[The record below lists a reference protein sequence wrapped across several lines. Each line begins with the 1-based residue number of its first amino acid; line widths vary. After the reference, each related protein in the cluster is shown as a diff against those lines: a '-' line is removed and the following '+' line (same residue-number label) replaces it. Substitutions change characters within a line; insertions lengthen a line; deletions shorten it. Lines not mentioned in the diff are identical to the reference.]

1 MPASQILSPL
11 ARRASPRISS
21 VMGLLAEPLG
31 RLISLPRP
39 ALIVFA
45 AVRARLRASEF
56 GMTALAITVGVL
68 AGLCVAVMTSAV
80 NAAHVRIYDIPF
92 DVRLSAAER
101 VAPLTAFGAPMLGG
115 LLLGA
120 IDVWLARTKAP
131 SAVDPVEANALR
143 GGRMSLQQSLL
154 VATQTVISNGCGAS
168 VGLEAGY
175 AQIGAGVASYLG
187 VRSRL
192 RRQDLRMLVG
202 CGAGGAIAAAFGAP
216 LTGAF
221 YAFELIIGTYSL
233 ANAIPVFA
241 ATLAASL
248 TTQSIIG
255 APYDITAPA
264 VAPLTFLDYGALIGL
279 GLVAAAVGV
288 GAMRVAALIEW
299 AFPAA
304 IPWRLIRPVVG
315 GLIVG
320 SMALYSP
327 QVLGAGHGALG
338 LDFFWPLSARE
349 LTILIALK
357 LFACLVSLASGFR
370 GGLFFASLF
379 VGSLLG
385 KLYSIGIDALA
396 PSMGLETTA
405 CVLVGM
411 GALSAAIVGGPLTM
425 TFLVL
430 ESTGNLGVAGGAL
443 AASIATTLAV
453 RATFGYSFTT
463 WRLHLRGETIR
474 GSQDVGWL
482 RDLTVARMMVP
493 APPTFPAD
501 QSVRA
506 FREAYPLGSANVVVV
521 VGGDGR
527 YQGLIHIPV
536 AHSLILENGGDGG
549 PIAAIAHLPAT
560 VLHPDENVRRALD
573 VFGASQAD
581 TLAVTVRGSG
591 QVLGTL
597 GEAYAARRY
606 AQETNMAMKGVL
618 GGGQ

>member
-1 MPASQILSPL
+1 MTK
-11 ARRASPRISS
+11 
-21 VMGLLAEPLG
+21 
-31 RLISLPRP
+31 
-39 ALIVFA
+39 IVN
-45 AVRARLRASEF
+45 V
-56 GMTALAITVGVL
+56 
-68 AGLCVAVMTSAV
+68 
-80 NAAHVRIYDIPF
+80 AHVAIFGIPF
-92 DVRLSAAER
+92 DVHLSAAER
-101 VAPLTAFGAPMLGG
+101 VAPLAAFGAPMLGG
-115 LLLGA
+115 LVLGA
-120 IDVWLARTKAP
+120 IDMWLARKKAP
-131 SAVDPVEANALR
+131 PAVDPVEANALR
-143 GGRMSLQQSLL
+143 GGRMSLSQSLL
-154 VATQTVISNGCGAS
+154 VATQTLISNGCGAS

-187 VRSRL
+187 IGSRL
-192 RRQDLRMLVG
+192 RRQDLRVLVG

-221 YAFELIIGTYSL
+221 YAFELIIGAYSL

-248 TTQSIIG
+248 TTQAVIG

-264 VAPLTFLDYGALIGL
+264 VAPLTFPHYGALIGL

-288 GAMRVAALIEW
+288 GAMRVAALIER
-299 AFPAA
+299 AFRAT
-304 IPWRLIRPVVG
+304 IPWRLIRPPVG
-315 GLIVG
+315 GLMVG
-320 SMALYSP
+320 AMALYTP

-338 LDFFWPLSARE
+338 LDFYSPMTAAELSV
-349 LTILIALK
+349 LIVLK

-385 KLYSIGIDALA
+385 KLYSIGIDAVA

-430 ESTGNLGVAGGAL
+430 ESTGNLGVAGGVL

-474 GSQDVGWL
+474 GGQDVGWL
-482 RDLTVARMMVP
+482 RDLTVGSMMVRS
-493 APPTFPAD
+493 PPVFPVGESA
-501 QSVRA
+501 RK
-506 FREAYPLGSANVVVV
+506 FREAYPIGSANVVVA
-521 VGGDGR
+521 VGEDGSYR
-527 YQGLIHIPV
+527 GLIHVPE
-536 AHSLILENGGDGG
+536 AHAPAIESGEDGG
-549 PIAAIAHLPAT
+549 PIGAIVRLPEI
-560 VLHPDENVRRALD
+560 VLNPDDDIGTALET
-573 VFGASQAD
+573 FGAAHAD
-581 TLAVTVRGSG
+581 TLAVAERGTG

-597 GEAYAARRY
+597 GEAYAARRF
-606 AQETNMAMKGVL
+606 AQETNLAMKGVL
-618 GGGQ
+618 GGG

>member
-1 MPASQILSPL
+1 MGSLV
-11 ARRASPRISS
+11 RRR
-21 VMGLLAEPLG
+21 V

-45 AVRARLRASEF
+45 TVRARLRASEF
-56 GMTALAITVGVL
+56 GMAALAIGVGVL
-68 AGLCVAVMTSAV
+68 AGLCVAVMSSVV
-80 NAAHVRIYDIPF
+80 NAAHVQIYGIPF
-92 DVRLSAAER
+92 DVRLSAAQR
-101 VAPLTAFGAPMLGG
+101 VAPLAAFGAPMLGG

-120 IDVWLARTKAP
+120 IDVWLARRKAP
-131 SAVDPVEANALR
+131 PAVDPVEANALR
-143 GGRMSLQQSLL
+143 GGRMSLRQSVL
-154 VATQTVISNGCGAS
+154 VATQTVISNGAGAS

-221 YAFELIIGTYSL
+221 YAFELIIGAYSL

-248 TTQSIIG
+248 TTQAIIG
-255 APYDITAPA
+255 APYDITATA
-264 VAPLTFLDYGALIGL
+264 VAPLTFPDFGALIGL

-288 GAMRVAALIEW
+288 GAMRVAALIERAFRW
-299 AFPAA
+299 A
-304 IPWRLIRPVVG
+304 IRSRLVRPVVG

-320 SMALYSP
+320 SMALYTP
-327 QVLGAGHGALG
+327 QVLGAGHGALR
-338 LDFFWPLSARE
+338 LDFYWPLSANE
-349 LTILIALK
+349 LAILIALK
-357 LFACLVSLASGFR
+357 LLACLVSLASGFR

-385 KLYSIGIDALA
+385 KLYSIGVGVLA
-396 PSMGLETTA
+396 PWMGLETTA

-411 GALSAAIVGGPLTM
+411 SALSAAIVGGPLTM

-430 ESTGNLGVAGGAL
+430 ESTGNLSVAGGAL

-474 GSQDVGWL
+474 GGQDVGWL
-482 RDLTVARMMVP
+482 RDLTVGRMMVRS
-493 APPTFPAD
+493 PPMFSAD

-506 FREAYPLGSANVVVV
+506 FRESYPVGSANVVVAV
-521 VGGDGR
+521 DKDGR
-527 YQGLIHIPV
+527 YKGLIHV
-536 AHSLILENGGDGG
+536 AEVHALPLENGDDGG
-549 PIAAIAHLPAT
+549 PVGAVVHAPAT
-560 VLHPDENVRRALD
+560 VLHLDQDIGVALEA
-573 VFGASQAD
+573 FAAAGAD
-581 TLAVTVRGSG
+581 TLAVTARGTD

-597 GEAYAARRY
+597 GEAYTARRY
-606 AQETNMAMKGVL
+606 AQETNLAMKGVL
-618 GGGQ
+618 GGG

>member
-1 MPASQILSPL
+1 MGSLVR
-11 ARRASPRISS
+11 RRA
-21 VMGLLAEPLG
+21 
-31 RLISLPRP
+31 RLIFVPRP
-39 ALIVFA
+39 ALIA
-45 AVRARLRASEF
+45 LATVRARLRASEF
-56 GMTALAITVGVL
+56 GMTALAIGVGVL
-68 AGLCVAVMTSAV
+68 AGLCVAVMTSLV
-80 NAAHVRIYDIPF
+80 NAAHVRIFGIPF

-101 VAPLTAFGAPMLGG
+101 VAPLAAFGAPMLGG
-115 LLLGA
+115 LVLGA
-120 IDVWLARTKAP
+120 IDVWLTRRKAP
-131 SAVDPVEANALR
+131 PAVDPVEANALR
-143 GGRMSLQQSLL
+143 GGRMSLRQSLL

-175 AQIGAGVASYLG
+175 AQIGAGLASYLG

-221 YAFELIIGTYSL
+221 YAFELIIGAYSL

-248 TTQSIIG
+248 TTQAIIG

-264 VAPLTFLDYGALIGL
+264 VAPLTFLDYGALVGL

-288 GAMRVAALIEW
+288 GAMRVAALIER
-299 AFPAA
+299 AFHAVVR
-304 IPWRLIRPVVG
+304 WRLVRPVVG
-315 GLIVG
+315 GLMVG
-320 SMALYSP
+320 SMALYTP

-338 LDFFWPLSARE
+338 LDFYWPMSARE

-357 LFACLVSLASGFR
+357 LTACLVSLASGFR

-385 KLYSIGIDALA
+385 KLYSIGVDAFA

-430 ESTGNLGVAGGAL
+430 ESTGNLGVAGGVL

-474 GSQDVGWL
+474 GGQDVGWL
-482 RDLTVARMMVP
+482 RDLTVGRMMVRSP
-493 APPTFPAD
+493 RTFPAD

-506 FREAYPLGSANVVVV
+506 FREAYPIGSANVVVAIGED
-521 VGGDGR
+521 GGYR
-527 YQGLIHIPV
+527 GLIHV
-536 AHSLILENGGDGG
+536 AEAHALPIENGDDGG
-549 PIAAIAHLPAT
+549 PVEEIVHLPAT
-560 VLHPDENVRRALD
+560 VLHPDQDIGAALEAFD
-573 VFGASQAD
+573 VAQAD
-581 TLAVTVRGSG
+581 TLAVTARGAD

-606 AQETNMAMKGVL
+606 AQETNLAMRGVL
-618 GGGQ
+618 GGG

>member
-1 MPASQILSPL
+1 MGSFVR
-11 ARRASPRISS
+11 RRA
-21 VMGLLAEPLG
+21 
-31 RLISLPRP
+31 RLIFVPRP
-39 ALIVFA
+39 ALIA
-45 AVRARLRASEF
+45 LATARARLRASEL
-56 GMTALAITVGVL
+56 GMTALAIGVGVL
-68 AGLCVAVMTSAV
+68 AGLSVAVMTTLV
-80 NAAHVRIYDIPF
+80 NIAHTRIFGIPF
-92 DVRLSAAER
+92 DVHLSAAAR
-101 VAPLTAFGAPMLGG
+101 VSPLAAFGAPMLGG
-115 LLLGA
+115 LLLGS
-120 IDVWLARTKAP
+120 IDLWLTRRKAP
-131 SAVDPVEANALR
+131 PAVDPVEANALR
-143 GGRMSLQQSLL
+143 GGRMSLRESLL
-154 VATQTVISNGCGAS
+154 VAAQTVISNGCGAS

-221 YAFELIIGTYSL
+221 YAFELIIGAYSL

-241 ATLAASL
+241 ATLAATL
-248 TTQSIIG
+248 TTQAIIG
-255 APYDITAPA
+255 APYDITSPP
-264 VAPLTFLDYGALIGL
+264 VAPLTFIDYGALIGL

-288 GAMRVAALIEW
+288 GAMRVAALIER
-299 AFPAA
+299 AFRAV
-304 IPWRLIRPVVG
+304 IRWRLVRPVVG

-320 SMALYSP
+320 SMALFTP

-338 LDFFWPLSARE
+338 LDFYWPLTARE
-349 LTILIALK
+349 LAILIALK

-385 KLYSIGIDALA
+385 KLYSIGVDALA

-430 ESTGNLGVAGGAL
+430 EITGNLGVAGGVL

-474 GSQDVGWL
+474 GGQDVGWL
-482 RDLTVARMMVP
+482 RDLTVGRMMVRSP
-493 APPTFPAD
+493 RVFPAD

-506 FREAYPLGSANVVVV
+506 FREAYPIGSANVVVAI
-521 VGGDGR
+521 GDDGR
-527 YQGLIHIPV
+527 YQGLVHVAEAHALLLESGEDGGQVGAV
-536 AHSLILENGGDGG
+536 AH
-549 PIAAIAHLPAT
+549 APAT
-560 VLHPDENVRRALD
+560 VLHPDQDIGVALEA
-573 VFGASQAD
+573 FEAAHAD
-581 TLAVTVRGSG
+581 MLAVTARGTD

-606 AQETNMAMKGVL
+606 AQETNLAMKGVL
-618 GGGQ
+618 GGG

>member
-1 MPASQILSPL
+1 MGPL
-11 ARRASPRISS
+11 VRRRA
-21 VMGLLAEPLG
+21 
-31 RLISLPRP
+31 RLIFVPRP
-39 ALIVFA
+39 ALVA
-45 AVRARLRASEF
+45 LATVRARLRASEF
-56 GMTALAITVGVL
+56 GMTALAIGVGVL
-68 AGLCVAVMTSAV
+68 AGLCVAVMTTLV
-80 NAAHVRIYDIPF
+80 NIAHMRIFGIPF
-92 DVRLSAAER
+92 DVRLSAAAR
-101 VAPLTAFGAPMLGG
+101 VAPVAAFAAPMLGG
-115 LLLGA
+115 LLLGS
-120 IDVWLARTKAP
+120 IDLWLARRKTP
-131 SAVDPVEANALR
+131 PAVDPVEANALR
-143 GGRMSLQQSLL
+143 GGRMSLRESLL

-221 YAFELIIGTYSL
+221 YAFELIIGAYSL

-241 ATLAASL
+241 ATLAATL
-248 TTQSIIG
+248 TTQAIIG
-255 APYDITAPA
+255 APYDITSPP
-264 VAPLTFLDYGALIGL
+264 VAPLTFIDYGALIGL

-288 GAMRVAALIEW
+288 GAMRVAALIER
-299 AFPAA
+299 AFRAV
-304 IPWRLIRPVVG
+304 IRWRLIRPVVG
-315 GLIVG
+315 GMIVG
-320 SMALYSP
+320 SMALYTP

-338 LDFFWPLSARE
+338 LDFYWPLTARE
-349 LTILIALK
+349 LAILIVLK

-385 KLYSIGIDALA
+385 KLYSIGFDALA

-430 ESTGNLGVAGGAL
+430 EITGNLGVAGGVL

-474 GSQDVGWL
+474 GGQDVGWL
-482 RDLTVARMMVP
+482 RDLTVGRMMVRSP
-493 APPTFPAD
+493 RVFPAD

-506 FREAYPLGSANVVVV
+506 FREAYPIGSANVVVAI
-521 VGGDGR
+521 GEDGR
-527 YQGLIHIPV
+527 YQGLVHV
-536 AHSLILENGGDGG
+536 AEAHALPLENGEDGG
-549 PIAAIAHLPAT
+549 PVGAVAHAPAT
-560 VLHPDENVRRALD
+560 VLHPDQDIGVALEA
-573 VFGASQAD
+573 FEAAHAD
-581 TLAVTVRGSG
+581 TLAVTARGTD

-606 AQETNMAMKGVL
+606 AQETNLAMKGVL
-618 GGGQ
+618 GGG

>member
-1 MPASQILSPL
+1 MSIPVG
-11 ARRASPRISS
+11 RRA
-21 VMGLLAEPLG
+21 
-31 RLISLPRP
+31 RLITVPRP
-39 ALIVFA
+39 ALIA
-45 AVRARLRASEF
+45 LASLRARLRASEI
-56 GMTALAITVGVL
+56 GMAALATGVGVL
-68 AGLCVAVMTSAV
+68 AGLCVAAMTKIV
-80 NAAHVRIYDIPF
+80 NVAHVAIFGIPF
-92 DVRLSAAER
+92 DVHLSAAQS
-101 VAPLTAFGAPMLGG
+101 VAPLAAFGAPMLGG
-115 LLLGA
+115 LTLGA
-120 IDVWLARTKAP
+120 IDAWLARKKAP
-131 SAVDPVEANALR
+131 PAVDPVEANALR
-143 GGRMSLQQSLL
+143 GGRMSLTQSLL

-221 YAFELIIGTYSL
+221 YAFELIIGAYSL

-248 TTQSIIG
+248 TTQAVIG

-264 VAPLTFLDYGALIGL
+264 VAPLTFPHYGALILL

-288 GAMRVAALIEW
+288 GAMRVAALIER
-299 AFPAA
+299 AFRAA
-304 IPWRLIRPVVG
+304 IPWRLVRPVAGGAMVG
-315 GLIVG
+315 A
-320 SMALYSP
+320 MALYTP

-338 LDFFWPLSARE
+338 LDFYWPMTAAE
-349 LTILIALK
+349 LTILIVLK

-385 KLYSIGIDALA
+385 KLYAIGIDAVA
-396 PSMGLETTA
+396 PSMNLETTA

-430 ESTGNLGVAGGAL
+430 ESTGNLGIAGGVL
-443 AASIATTLAV
+443 AASIATSLAV

-474 GSQDVGWL
+474 GGQDVGWL
-482 RDLTVARMMVP
+482 RELTVGRMMVP
-493 APPTFPAD
+493 SPPVFPVEGTL
-501 QSVRA
+501 SA
-506 FREAYPLGSANVVVV
+506 FCEAYPLGSANIVVA
-521 VGGDGR
+521 VGEDGR
-527 YQGLIHIPV
+527 YEGLIHVPE
-536 AHSLILENGGDGG
+536 AHALSNENGVEGG
-549 PIAAIAHLPAT
+549 TIRGVTHLPAT
-560 VLHPDENVRRALD
+560 ILHPDDDVRTALD
-573 VFGASQAD
+573 RFGVAETD
-581 TLAVTVRGSG
+581 TLAVAERGTG

-597 GEAYAARRY
+597 NEAYAARRY
-606 AQETNMAMKGVL
+606 AQETNLAMKGVL
-618 GGGQ
+618 GGG

>member
-1 MPASQILSPL
+1 MMLGGRPTAL
-11 ARRASPRISS
+11 AGQRPPRISS
-21 VMGLLAEPLG
+21 DMGLPVRRRA
-31 RLISLPRP
+31 RLISVPRP
-39 ALIVFA
+39 ALIA
-45 AVRARLRASEF
+45 LATVRAQLRASEF
-56 GMTALAITVGVL
+56 GMTALAIGVGML
-68 AGLCVAVMTSAV
+68 AGLCVALMTSAV
-80 NAAHVRIYDIPF
+80 NAAHVRIFSIPF
-92 DVRLSAAER
+92 DVRLSATDR
-101 VAPLTAFGAPMLGG
+101 VAPLAAFGAPMLGG

-120 IDVWLARTKAP
+120 IDVWLARRKALP
-131 SAVDPVEANALR
+131 AVDPVEANALR
-143 GGRMSLQQSLL
+143 GGRMSLRQSLL

-192 RRQDLRMLVG
+192 RRQDLRVLVG

-221 YAFELIIGTYSL
+221 YAFELIIGAYSL

-248 TTQSIIG
+248 TTQAIIG
-255 APYDITAPA
+255 APYDITAPT
-264 VAPLTFLDYGALIGL
+264 VAPLTFVDYGALIGL
-279 GLVAAAVGV
+279 GLVAAVVGV
-288 GAMRVAALIEW
+288 GAMRVAALIER
-299 AFPAA
+299 AFRAVV
-304 IPWRLIRPVVG
+304 PWRLLRPVAG

-320 SMALYSP
+320 AMALHSP

-338 LDFFWPLSARE
+338 LDFYWPMTATDLA
-349 LTILIALK
+349 TLIVLK
-357 LFACLVSLASGFR
+357 LFACLISLASGFR

-385 KLYSIGIDALA
+385 KLYSIGVDAFA
-396 PSMGLETTA
+396 PSLGLETTA

-474 GSQDVGWL
+474 GGQDVGWL
-482 RDLTVARMMVP
+482 RELTVGRMM
-493 APPTFPAD
+493 APTPRIFLAD

-506 FREAYPLGSANVVVV
+506 FREAYPLGSANVVVA
-521 VGGDGR
+521 VGDEGR
-527 YQGLIHIPV
+527 YQGLIHV
-536 AHSLILENGGDGG
+536 AEAHALVLENGGDGG
-549 PIAAIAHLPAT
+549 PITAVVRLPAT
-560 VLHPDENVRRALD
+560 VLHPDDNVRRALD
-573 VFGASQAD
+573 IFGASRAD
-581 TLAVTVRGSG
+581 TLVVTARGSE

-606 AQETNMAMKGVL
+606 AQETNRAMKGVL
-618 GGGQ
+618 GGG

>member
-1 MPASQILSPL
+1 MGSRVR
-11 ARRASPRISS
+11 RRA
-21 VMGLLAEPLG
+21 
-31 RLISLPRP
+31 RLIFVPRP
-39 ALIVFA
+39 ALIA
-45 AVRARLRASEF
+45 LATARARLRASEF
-56 GMTALAITVGVL
+56 GMTALAIGVGVL
-68 AGLCVAVMTSAV
+68 AGLCVAVMTTVV
-80 NAAHVRIYDIPF
+80 NIAHMRIFGIPF
-92 DVRLSAAER
+92 DVRLSAAAR
-101 VAPLTAFGAPMLGG
+101 VAPLAAFGAPMLGG
-115 LLLGA
+115 LLLGS
-120 IDVWLARTKAP
+120 IDLWLARRKAP
-131 SAVDPVEANALR
+131 PAVDPVEANALR
-143 GGRMSLQQSLL
+143 GGRMSLRESLL

-192 RRQDLRMLVG
+192 RRQDLRILVG

-221 YAFELIIGTYSL
+221 YAFELIIGAYSL

-241 ATLAASL
+241 ATLAATL
-248 TTQSIIG
+248 TTQAIIG
-255 APYDITAPA
+255 APYDITSPP
-264 VAPLTFLDYGALIGL
+264 VAPLTFVDYGALIGL

-288 GAMRVAALIEW
+288 GAMRVAALIER
-299 AFPAA
+299 AFRAV
-304 IPWRLIRPVVG
+304 IRRRLIRPVVG

-320 SMALYSP
+320 SMALYTP

-338 LDFFWPLSARE
+338 LDFYWPLTARE
-349 LTILIALK
+349 LAILIVLK

-385 KLYSIGIDALA
+385 KLYSIGVDALA

-430 ESTGNLGVAGGAL
+430 EITGNLGVAGGVL

-474 GSQDVGWL
+474 GGQDVGWL
-482 RDLTVARMMVP
+482 RDLTVGRMMVRSP
-493 APPTFPAD
+493 RVFPAD

-506 FREAYPLGSANVVVV
+506 FREAYPIGSANVVVAI
-521 VGGDGR
+521 GEDGR
-527 YQGLIHIPV
+527 YQGLVHV
-536 AHSLILENGGDGG
+536 AEAHALPLENGEDGG
-549 PIAAIAHLPAT
+549 QVGSVAHAPAT
-560 VLHPDENVRRALD
+560 VLHPDQDIGVALEA
-573 VFGASQAD
+573 FEAAHAD
-581 TLAVTVRGSG
+581 TLAVTARGTD

-606 AQETNMAMKGVL
+606 AQETNLAMKGVL
-618 GGGQ
+618 GGG

>member
-1 MPASQILSPL
+1 MSIPVG
-11 ARRASPRISS
+11 RRA
-21 VMGLLAEPLG
+21 
-31 RLISLPRP
+31 RLIIVPRP
-39 ALIVFA
+39 ALIA
-45 AVRARLRASEF
+45 LASLRARLRASEI
-56 GMTALAITVGVL
+56 GMAALATGVGVL
-68 AGLCVAVMTSAV
+68 AGLCVAAMTKIV
-80 NAAHVRIYDIPF
+80 NVAHVAIFGIPF
-92 DVRLSAAER
+92 DVHLSAAQS
-101 VAPLTAFGAPMLGG
+101 VAPLAAFGAPMLGG
-115 LLLGA
+115 LTLGA
-120 IDVWLARTKAP
+120 IDAWLARKKAP
-131 SAVDPVEANALR
+131 PAVDPVEANALR
-143 GGRMSLQQSLL
+143 GGRMSLTQSLL

-221 YAFELIIGTYSL
+221 YAFELIIGAYSL

-248 TTQSIIG
+248 TTQAVIG

-264 VAPLTFLDYGALIGL
+264 VAPLTFPHYGALILL

-288 GAMRVAALIEW
+288 GAMRVAALIER
-299 AFPAA
+299 AFRAA
-304 IPWRLIRPVVG
+304 IPWRLVRPVAGGAMVG
-315 GLIVG
+315 A
-320 SMALYSP
+320 MALYTP

-338 LDFFWPLSARE
+338 LDFYWPMTAAE
-349 LTILIALK
+349 LTILIVLK

-385 KLYSIGIDALA
+385 KLYAIGIDAVA
-396 PSMGLETTA
+396 PSMNLETTA

-430 ESTGNLGVAGGAL
+430 ESTGNLGIAGGVL
-443 AASIATTLAV
+443 AASIATSLAV

-474 GSQDVGWL
+474 GGQDVGWL
-482 RDLTVARMMVP
+482 RELTVGRMMVP
-493 APPTFPAD
+493 SPPVFPVEGTL
-501 QSVRA
+501 SA
-506 FREAYPLGSANVVVV
+506 FCEAYPLGSANIVVA
-521 VGGDGR
+521 VGEDGR
-527 YQGLIHIPV
+527 YEGLIHVPE
-536 AHSLILENGGDGG
+536 AHALSNENGVEGG
-549 PIAAIAHLPAT
+549 TIRGVTHLPAT
-560 VLHPDENVRRALD
+560 ILHPDDDVRTALD
-573 VFGASQAD
+573 RFGVAETD
-581 TLAVTVRGSG
+581 TLAVAERGTG

-597 GEAYAARRY
+597 NEAYAARRY
-606 AQETNMAMKGVL
+606 AQETNLAMKGVL
-618 GGGQ
+618 GGG

>member
-1 MPASQILSPL
+1 MGSLVQ
-11 ARRASPRISS
+11 RRA
-21 VMGLLAEPLG
+21 

-39 ALIVFA
+39 ALVVLA
-45 AVRARLRASEF
+45 MVRARLRASEF
-56 GMTALAITVGVL
+56 GMTALAIGVGVL
-68 AGLCVAVMTSAV
+68 AGLCVAVMTSVV
-80 NAAHVRIYDIPF
+80 NAAHVRIYGIPF

-101 VAPLTAFGAPMLGG
+101 VAPLAAFGAPMLGG

-120 IDVWLARTKAP
+120 IDVWLARRKAP
-131 SAVDPVEANALR
+131 PAVDPVEANALR
-143 GGRMSLQQSLL
+143 GGRMSLRQSLL
-154 VATQTVISNGCGAS
+154 VATQTVISNGAGAS

-187 VRSRL
+187 ARSRL

-248 TTQSIIG
+248 TTQAIIG

-288 GAMRVAALIEW
+288 GAMRVAALIER
-299 AFPAA
+299 AFRAV
-304 IPWRLIRPVVG
+304 IRWRLIRPVVG
-315 GLIVG
+315 GLMVG
-320 SMALYSP
+320 AMALYTP

-338 LDFFWPLSARE
+338 LDFYWPMSARE
-349 LTILIALK
+349 LTILILLK
-357 LFACLVSLASGFR
+357 LTACLVSLASGFR

-385 KLYSIGIDALA
+385 KLYSIGVDALA

-430 ESTGNLGVAGGAL
+430 ESTGNLGVAGGVL

-474 GSQDVGWL
+474 GGQDVGWL
-482 RDLTVARMMVP
+482 RDLTVGRMMVRS
-493 APPTFPAD
+493 PPVFPAD

-506 FREAYPLGSANVVVV
+506 LREAYPIGSANVVVAI
-521 VGGDGR
+521 GEDGR
-527 YQGLIHIPV
+527 YQGLIHV
-536 AHSLILENGGDGG
+536 AEAHALPIENGDDGDLV
-549 PIAAIAHLPAT
+549 AAIAHLPAT
-560 VLHPDENVRRALD
+560 VLHPDQDIGVALEA
-573 VFGASQAD
+573 FEAAHAD
-581 TLAVTVRGSG
+581 TLAVTARGTD

-597 GEAYAARRY
+597 AEAYAARRY
-606 AQETNMAMKGVL
+606 AQETNLAMKGVL
-618 GGGQ
+618 GGG

>member
-1 MPASQILSPL
+1 MG
-11 ARRASPRISS
+11 SS
-21 VMGLLAEPLG
+21 VRRNA
-31 RLISLPRP
+31 RLISVPRP
-39 ALIVFA
+39 ALIMLA
-45 AVRARLRASEF
+45 TVRARLRGSEF
-56 GMTALAITVGVL
+56 GMTALAIGVGVL
-68 AGLCVAVMTSAV
+68 AGLCVAAMTSVV
-80 NAAHVRIYDIPF
+80 NVAHVRIYGIPF
-92 DVRLSAAER
+92 DVHLSAAST
-101 VAPLTAFGAPMLGG
+101 VAPLAAFGAPMLGG

-120 IDVWLARTKAP
+120 IDLWLARRKARP
-131 SAVDPVEANALR
+131 AVDPVEANALR
-143 GGRMSLQQSLL
+143 GGRMSLRQSLL

-192 RRQDLRMLVG
+192 RRQDLRVLVG

-221 YAFELIIGTYSL
+221 YAFELIIGAYSL

-248 TTQSIIG
+248 TTQAIIG
-255 APYDITAPA
+255 APYDITAPT
-264 VAPLTFLDYGALIGL
+264 VAPLTFVDYGALIGL

-288 GAMRVAALIEW
+288 GAMRVAALIER
-299 AFPAA
+299 AFRRA
-304 IPWRLIRPVVG
+304 IPSRLFRPVVG
-315 GLIVG
+315 GLMVG

-338 LDFFWPLSARE
+338 LDFYWPMTATE
-349 LTILIALK
+349 LTTLIVLK

-370 GGLFFASLF
+370 GGMFFASLF

-385 KLYSIGIDALA
+385 KLYWIGVDALA
-396 PSMGLETTA
+396 PSMGLEMTA

-463 WRLHLRGETIR
+463 WRLHLRGESIR
-474 GSQDVGWL
+474 GGQDVGWL
-482 RDLTVARMMVP
+482 RDLTVARMMTP
-493 APPTFPAD
+493 TPPRFLAD

-506 FREAYPLGSANVVVV
+506 FREAYPLGNANAVVA
-521 VGGDGR
+521 VGEDGR
-527 YQGLIHIPV
+527 YQGLIHV
-536 AHSLILENGGDGG
+536 SEAHALALENGEDGG
-549 PIAAIAHLPAT
+549 PIATIVRLPAT
-560 VLHPDENVRRALD
+560 VLHPDDNVRRALD

-581 TLAVTVRGSG
+581 TLVVTERGTG

-606 AQETNMAMKGVL
+606 AQETNLAMRGVL
-618 GGGQ
+618 GGG

>member
-1 MPASQILSPL
+1 MGSLVR
-11 ARRASPRISS
+11 RRA
-21 VMGLLAEPLG
+21 
-31 RLISLPRP
+31 RLIFVPRP
-39 ALIVFA
+39 ALIA
-45 AVRARLRASEF
+45 LATVRARLRASEF
-56 GMTALAITVGVL
+56 GMTALAIGVGVL
-68 AGLCVAVMTSAV
+68 AGLCVAVMTSLV
-80 NAAHVRIYDIPF
+80 NAAHVRIFGIPF
-92 DVRLSAAER
+92 DVRLSAAAR
-101 VAPLTAFGAPMLGG
+101 VAPLAAFGAPMLGG
-115 LLLGA
+115 LVLGV
-120 IDVWLARTKAP
+120 IEVWLTRRNAP
-131 SAVDPVEANALR
+131 PAVDPVEANALR
-143 GGRMSLQQSLL
+143 GGRMSLRQSVL

-175 AQIGAGVASYLG
+175 AQIGAGLASYLG

-221 YAFELIIGTYSL
+221 YAFELIIGAYSL

-248 TTQSIIG
+248 TTQAIIG

-264 VAPLTFLDYGALIGL
+264 VAPLTFLDYGALVGL

-288 GAMRVAALIEW
+288 GAMRVAALIER
-299 AFPAA
+299 AFRAVVR
-304 IPWRLIRPVVG
+304 WRLVRPVVG
-315 GLIVG
+315 GMMVG
-320 SMALYSP
+320 SMALYTP

-338 LDFFWPLSARE
+338 LDFYWPMSARE

-357 LFACLVSLASGFR
+357 LTACLVSLASGFR

-385 KLYSIGIDALA
+385 KLYSIGVDAFA

-430 ESTGNLGVAGGAL
+430 ESTGNLGVAGGVL

-474 GSQDVGWL
+474 GGQDVGWL
-482 RDLTVARMMVP
+482 RDLTVGRMMVRSP
-493 APPTFPAD
+493 RTFPAD

-506 FREAYPLGSANVVVV
+506 FREAYPIGSANVVVAIGED
-521 VGGDGR
+521 GGYR
-527 YQGLIHIPV
+527 GLIHV
-536 AHSLILENGGDGG
+536 AEAHALPIENGDDGG
-549 PIAAIAHLPAT
+549 PVEEIVHLPAT
-560 VLHPDENVRRALD
+560 VLHPDQDIGAALEAFD
-573 VFGASQAD
+573 VAQAD
-581 TLAVTVRGSG
+581 TLAVTARGAD

-606 AQETNMAMKGVL
+606 AQETNLAMRGVL
-618 GGGQ
+618 GGG

>member
-1 MPASQILSPL
+1 ML
-11 ARRASPRISS
+11 AT
-21 VMGLLAEPLG
+21 
-31 RLISLPRP
+31 
-39 ALIVFA
+39 
-45 AVRARLRASEF
+45 VRTRLRASEF
-56 GMTALAITVGVL
+56 GMTALAIGVGVV
-68 AGLCVAVMTSAV
+68 AGLCVAAMTSVV
-80 NAAHVRIYDIPF
+80 NVAHVRIYGIPF
-92 DVRLSAAER
+92 DVHLSAAER
-101 VAPLTAFGAPMLGG
+101 VAPLAAFGAPMLGG

-120 IDVWLARTKAP
+120 IDLWLARRKARP
-131 SAVDPVEANALR
+131 AVDPVEANALR
-143 GGRMSLQQSLL
+143 GGRMSLRQSLL

-192 RRQDLRMLVG
+192 RRQDLRVLVG

-221 YAFELIIGTYSL
+221 YAFELIIGAYSL

-248 TTQSIIG
+248 TTQAIIG
-255 APYDITAPA
+255 APYDITAPT
-264 VAPLTFLDYGALIGL
+264 VAPLTFVDYGALIGL
-279 GLVAAAVGV
+279 GVVAAAVGV
-288 GAMRVAALIEW
+288 GTMRVAALIER
-299 AFPAA
+299 AFRRA
-304 IPWRLIRPVVG
+304 IPSRLFRPVVG
-315 GLIVG
+315 GLMVG

-338 LDFFWPLSARE
+338 LDFYWPMTATE
-349 LTILIALK
+349 LATLIVLK
-357 LFACLVSLASGFR
+357 LFASLVSLASGFR
-370 GGLFFASLF
+370 GGMFFASLF
-379 VGSLLG
+379 VGSLVG
-385 KLYSIGIDALA
+385 KLYWIGVDALA
-396 PSMGLETTA
+396 PSMGLEMTA

-443 AASIATTLAV
+443 AASIATTLVV

-474 GSQDVGWL
+474 GGQDVGWL
-482 RDLTVARMMVP
+482 RELSVGRMMVP
-493 APPTFPAD
+493 TPPRFPAD

-506 FREAYPLGSANVVVV
+506 FREAYPLGSANVVVA
-521 VGGDGR
+521 VGEEGQ
-527 YQGLIHIPV
+527 YHGLIHV
-536 AHSLILENGGDGG
+536 AEAHALVLENGGDGG
-549 PIAAIAHLPAT
+549 PISHVVRLPAT
-560 VLHPDENVRRALD
+560 VLHPDDNVRHALD
-573 VFGASQAD
+573 VFGASEAD
-581 TLAVTVRGSG
+581 TLVVTARGSE

-606 AQETNMAMKGVL
+606 AQETNRAMKGVL
-618 GGGQ
+618 GGG

>member
-1 MPASQILSPL
+1 MGPL
-11 ARRASPRISS
+11 VQRRA
-21 VMGLLAEPLG
+21 
-31 RLISLPRP
+31 RLISVPRP
-39 ALIVFA
+39 ALIVYA
-45 AVRARLRASEF
+45 TVRARLRASEF
-56 GMTALAITVGVL
+56 GMTALAIGVGVL
-68 AGLCVAVMTSAV
+68 AGLCVAVMTSVV
-80 NAAHVRIYDIPF
+80 NAAHVRIFGIPF

-101 VAPLTAFGAPMLGG
+101 VAPLAAFGAPMLGG

-120 IDVWLARTKAP
+120 IDVWLARRKAP
-131 SAVDPVEANALR
+131 PAVDPVEANALR
-143 GGRMSLQQSLL
+143 GGRMSLRQSLL
-154 VATQTVISNGCGAS
+154 VATQTVISNGAGAS

-175 AQIGAGVASYLG
+175 AQIGAGIASYLG

-221 YAFELIIGTYSL
+221 YAFELIIGAYSL

-248 TTQSIIG
+248 TTQAVIG

-279 GLVAAAVGV
+279 GLVAAVVGV
-288 GAMRVAALIEW
+288 GAMRVAALIER
-299 AFPAA
+299 AFRAV
-304 IPWRLIRPVVG
+304 IPLRLIRPVVG
-315 GLIVG
+315 GLMVG
-320 SMALYSP
+320 AMALYSP

-338 LDFFWPLSARE
+338 LDFYWPLSARE
-349 LTILIALK
+349 LAILIALK

-385 KLYSIGIDALA
+385 KLYSIGVDALV
-396 PSMGLETTA
+396 PSMALETTA

-474 GSQDVGWL
+474 GGQDVGWL
-482 RDLTVARMMVP
+482 RDLTVGRMMVA

-501 QSVRA
+501 QVVRA
-506 FREAYPLGSANVVVV
+506 FREAYPLGTANVVVL
-521 VGGDGR
+521 VGEDGE
-527 YQGLIHIPV
+527 YKGLIHVPE
-536 AHSLILENGGDGG
+536 AHTLILENGGDGG
-549 PIAAIAHLPAT
+549 PIIALADLPAT
-560 VLHPDENVRRALD
+560 VLHPDDNVRRALD
-573 VFGASQAD
+573 IFGTSEAD
-581 TLAVTVRGSG
+581 TLAVTAHGTG
-591 QVLGTL
+591 LVLGTL

-606 AQETNMAMKGVL
+606 AQETNLAMRGVL
-618 GGGQ
+618 GGG

>member
-1 MPASQILSPL
+1 MAL
-11 ARRASPRISS
+11 AT
-21 VMGLLAEPLG
+21 
-31 RLISLPRP
+31 
-39 ALIVFA
+39 
-45 AVRARLRASEF
+45 VRARLRATEF
-56 GMTALAITVGVL
+56 GMTALAIGVGVG
-68 AGLCVAVMTSAV
+68 AGLCVAVMTSVV
-80 NAAHVRIYDIPF
+80 NAAHTRIFGIPF

-101 VAPLTAFGAPMLGG
+101 VAPLAAFGGPMLGG

-120 IDVWLARTKAP
+120 IDVWLTRRKAP
-131 SAVDPVEANALR
+131 PAVDPVEANALR
-143 GGRMSLQQSLL
+143 GGRMSLLQSLL
-154 VATQTVISNGCGAS
+154 VATQTLISNGCGAS

-175 AQIGAGVASYLG
+175 AQIGAGLASYLG
-187 VRSRL
+187 VKSRL

-221 YAFELIIGTYSL
+221 YAFELIIGVYSL

-248 TTQSIIG
+248 TTQAIIG

-288 GAMRVAALIEW
+288 GAMRVAALIER
-299 AFPAA
+299 AFRAV
-304 IPWRLIRPVVG
+304 IRRRLIRPVVG
-315 GLIVG
+315 GLMVG
-320 SMALYSP
+320 SMALYTP

-338 LDFFWPLSARE
+338 LDFYWPMSARE
-349 LTILIALK
+349 LAVLIVVK
-357 LFACLVSLASGFR
+357 LLACLVSLASGFR
-370 GGLFFASLF
+370 GGMFFASLF

-385 KLYSIGIDALA
+385 KLYSIGVDTLA

-430 ESTGNLGVAGGAL
+430 ESTGNLGVAGGVL

-474 GSQDVGWL
+474 GGQDVGWL
-482 RDLTVARMMVP
+482 RDLTVGRMMVRSP
-493 APPTFPAD
+493 QVFPAD
-501 QSVRA
+501 RSVRA
-506 FREAYPLGSANVVVV
+506 FREAYPIGSANVVVV
-521 VGGDGR
+521 IGEKGR
-527 YQGLIHIPV
+527 YHGLIHV
-536 AHSLILENGGDGG
+536 AEAHTLTLENGDDGG
-549 PIAAIAHLPAT
+549 PIGTIAHLPAT
-560 VLHPDENVRRALD
+560 VLHPDQDIGAALAVFD
-573 VFGASQAD
+573 VVQAD
-581 TLAVTVRGSG
+581 TLAVTARGID

-597 GEAYAARRY
+597 SEAYAARRY
-606 AQETNMAMKGVL
+606 AQETNLAMKGVL

>member
-1 MPASQILSPL
+1 
-11 ARRASPRISS
+11 
-21 VMGLLAEPLG
+21 
-31 RLISLPRP
+31 
-39 ALIVFA
+39 
-45 AVRARLRASEF
+45 
-56 GMTALAITVGVL
+56 MTALAIGVGVV
-68 AGLCVAVMTSAV
+68 AGLCVAVMTSVV
-80 NAAHVRIYDIPF
+80 NAAHVRIFSIPF
-92 DVRLSAAER
+92 DIRLSATER
-101 VAPLTAFGAPMLGG
+101 VAPLAAFGGPMLGG
-115 LLLGA
+115 LLLGV
-120 IDVWLARTKAP
+120 IDVWLARRKAP
-131 SAVDPVEANALR
+131 PAVDPVEANALR
-143 GGRMSLQQSLL
+143 GGRMSLRQSLL

-175 AQIGAGVASYLG
+175 AQIGAGLASYLG
-187 VRSRL
+187 VKSRL

-221 YAFELIIGTYSL
+221 YAFELIIGAYSL

-248 TTQSIIG
+248 TTQAIIG

-288 GAMRVAALIEW
+288 GAMRVAVLIER
-299 AFPAA
+299 AFRAVVR
-304 IPWRLIRPVVG
+304 WRLLRPVVG
-315 GLIVG
+315 GLMVG
-320 SMALYSP
+320 SMALYTP

-338 LDFFWPLSARE
+338 LDFYWPMSARE
-349 LTILIALK
+349 LAILIALK
-357 LFACLVSLASGFR
+357 LLACLVSLASGFR

-385 KLYSIGIDALA
+385 KLYSIGLDALA
-396 PSMGLETTA
+396 PSLGLETTA

-430 ESTGNLGVAGGAL
+430 ESTGNLGVAGGVL

-474 GSQDVGWL
+474 GGQDVGWL
-482 RDLTVARMMVP
+482 RDLTVGRMMVRS
-493 APPTFPAD
+493 PPVFPAD
-501 QSVRA
+501 RSVRA
-506 FREAYPLGSANVVVV
+506 FREAYPIGSANVVVAI
-521 VGGDGR
+521 GEDGR
-527 YQGLIHIPV
+527 YQGLIHV
-536 AHSLILENGGDGG
+536 AEAHAAPIENGDDGG
-549 PIAAIAHLPAT
+549 PVGAIALLPAT
-560 VLHPDENVRRALD
+560 VLHLDQDIGAALKAFD
-573 VFGASQAD
+573 VAQAD
-581 TLAVTVRGSG
+581 MLAVTARGTD

-606 AQETNMAMKGVL
+606 AQETNLAMKGVL
-618 GGGQ
+618 GGG